1 MSLIHPIKVGAMEGY
16 VINERVGTRNLYQF
30 FPSASPE
37 QVTEAARELNEDPE
51 SAASSMQVFCVKHGE
66 HTILFDTGLGEGELP
81 EKLASVGVSADDVTV
96 VVITHAH
103 GDHVGG
109 LTKPGTDE
117 VVYPNARYVMHQLEW
132 ERWTSDAFLNGLKP
146 EDAENTR
153 KRQSA
158 IKPKLTL
165 LVEDGVIVPGIDSI
179 HSPGHTPGHIAVLLQ
194 SQGEKLLHIV
204 DAAHHPVQVA
214 HPEWSPGFDA
224 DTSKSVP
231 SRRMLFE
238 RAVAE
243 NIPVLTYHFAYP
255 GIGRVAHKGD
265 RLVWQQV

>member
-1 MSLIHPIKVGAMEGY
+1 MSLIHPLKVGAMECY
-16 VINERVGTRNLYQF
+16 IINEAKSTRNLYQF
-30 FPSASPE
+30 FPSAPAD

-51 SAASSMQVFCVKHGE
+51 TAPSSMNILCVRSGE
-66 HTILFDTGLGEGELP
+66 QTILFDTGLGAGELP
-81 EKLASVGVSADDVTV
+81 QKLDSVGVKAGDVTL

-109 LTKPGTDE
+109 LTKLGTDE
-117 VVYPNARYVMHQLEW
+117 VVYPNARYVMHELEW
-132 ERWTSDAFLNGLKP
+132 ERWTSDAFLNALKP

-158 IKPKLTL
+158 IRPKLTL
-165 LVEDGVIVPGIDSI
+165 LLEDGVIVPGIESI
-179 HSPGHTPGHIAVLLQ
+179 HSPGHTPGHIAVLL
-194 SQGEKLLHIV
+194 SSLGEKLLHIV

-238 RAVAE
+238 RAADE
-243 NIPVLTYHFAYP
+243 DLPVLTYHFAYP
-255 GIGRVAHKGD
+255 GMGRVTHKGD
-265 RLVWQQV
+265 RLVWQRL

>member
-1 MSLIHPIKVGAMEGY
+1 MSLIHSIKVGAMEGY
-16 VINERVGTRNLYQF
+16 VINERVGTRNLFQF

-37 QVTEAARELNEDPE
+37 QVTESARELNEDPE
-51 SAASSMQVFCVKHGE
+51 SAPSSMNILCVRHGE

-81 EKLASVGVSADDVTV
+81 GKLASVGVSADSVTL

-238 RAVAE
+238 RAAAE
-243 NIPVLTYHFAYP
+243 NIPVLTYHFGFP
-255 GIGRVAHKGD
+255 GMGRVTRKGD
-265 RLVWQQV
+265 RLGWEQV

>member
-1 MSLIHPIKVGAMEGY
+1 
-16 VINERVGTRNLYQF
+16 
-30 FPSASPE
+30 
-37 QVTEAARELNEDPE
+37 VTEAARELNEDPE
-51 SAASSMQVFCVKHGE
+51 SAASSMQVLCVKHGDQV
-66 HTILFDTGLGEGELP
+66 ILFDTGLGEGELP
-81 EKLASVGVSADDVTV
+81 VKLASVGVSADDVTV

-109 LTKPGTDE
+109 LTTPGTDE

-132 ERWTSDAFLNGLKP
+132 ESWTSDAFLNGLKP

-158 IKPKLTL
+158 IQPKLTL

-179 HSPGHTPGHIAVLLQ
+179 HSPGHTPGHVAVLLQ

-214 HPEWSPGFDA
+214 HPEWSPAFDA

-238 RAVAE
+238 RAAAE
-243 NIPVLTYHFAYP
+243 NIPVLTYHFAFP
-255 GIGRVAHKGD
+255 GMGHVTHKGD